1 MLGRG
6 SRSQGR
12 SAGRLRCRF
21 RWSSLGGAAVHSVR
35 PSSWLMLRAVPPASA
50 STLPLPIGSEAPG
63 ERRRRKGGTFRESGG
78 SSGVMES
85 RETEQSPGSLKGRPG
100 WVQML
105 GVEQGRRRRDGE
117 MERILETLFP
127 QGSPLWSPRG
137 WKIAFEERSDGGGL
151 GGCLSLCNNRKALP
165 ARHFPDVASFNL
177 HSNPRPTVTV
187 EDTEAQLTQLV
198 SGRRGFHQAVW
209 LCILLQA
216 WVSAPLLLI

>member
-1 MLGRG
+1 
-6 SRSQGR
+6 
-12 SAGRLRCRF
+12 
-21 RWSSLGGAAVHSVR
+21 
-35 PSSWLMLRAVPPASA
+35 MLRAVPPASP

-78 SSGVMES
+78 GSRVMGS

-105 GVEQGRRRRDGE
+105 GVEQGRQRRDGE

-137 WKIAFEERSDGGGL
+137 WKIASEERSDGGEGA
-151 GGCLSLCNNRKALP
+151 CLSLCNNHKALT
-165 ARHFPDVASFNL
+165 ARHFTDVASFNL

-198 SGRRGFHQAVW
+198 SGRSGLHQAVW
-209 LCILLQA
+209 LRSLLQA
-216 WVSAPLLLI
+216 WVSAPLLLIGWQASREAGLGVATLRFSFHVLLLYSFIHSLIHQTM